1 MPSEI
6 SQIFWKKDKSSNFR
20 NSLLCTKYAHSVV
33 WQRSPFRMQMCKK
46 TREGENE
53 REGERG
59 REGDMIKLIM
69 LPEKFVW

>member
-1 MPSEI
+1 
-6 SQIFWKKDKSSNFR
+6 
-20 NSLLCTKYAHSVV
+20 
-33 WQRSPFRMQMCKK
+33 MCKK